1 MLERAITVA
10 KVVADDPVA
19 ARIRSLR
26 LALGW
31 SLKRLSEASGGLA
44 PSFLFN
50 IENGRKVPSE
60 EVAVRICTALGDSE
74 HEVTYRAWARV
85 KSRGRN
91 GRADHDA
98 LLSAW
103 EQLRQGFGS
112 ATAVATSAETAA
124 SESQGGVR
132 DAGRLRVPVLAA
144 AIDPGDGVRPP
155 AERVVNTLS
164 LDPSIYGHDAERAR
178 ERFVRLRRPF
188 AFPLDSV
195 QAARVKGLPS
205 GYLAIV
211 TRDRV
216 DEAADHD
223 HGPLAFVLRCKGRL
237 EVVSGD
243 TMGGG
248 PIPLPLRT
256 AGLDTHEAL
265 RTAVLGRIDLV
276 LPDVRL

>member
-1 MLERAITVA
+1 MVERTLPGTRAPV
-10 KVVADDPVA
+10 DDPVA

-31 SLKRLSEASGGLA
+31 SLKKLSESSGGLA

-74 HEVTYRAWARV
+74 HEATYRAWARV

-91 GRADHDA
+91 GRADHEA
-98 LLSAW
+98 MLAAW
-103 EQLRQGFGS
+103 EQLRRGFD
-112 ATAVATSAETAA
+112 A
-124 SESQGGVR
+124 SGVSQEIDASSGAR

-144 AIDPGDGVRPP
+144 AIDPGEGMRPP
-155 AERVVNTLS
+155 AECVVNTLS

-205 GYLAIV
+205 GYLAVV
-211 TRDRV
+211 TRDRD
-216 DEAADHD
+216 DEAAKHE
-223 HGPLAFVLRCKGRL
+223 HGPLAFVLRCLGRL

-243 TMGGG
+243 ALGGG
-248 PIPLPLRT
+248 PIPLPLRD

-265 RTAVLGRIDLV
+265 RAALLGRIDLL

>member
-1 MLERAITVA
+1 MSERTLPVA
-10 KVVADDPVA
+10 RARVDDPVA
-19 ARIRSLR
+19 VRIRALR

-31 SLKRLSEASGGLA
+31 SLKKLSESSGGLA

-60 EVAVRICTALGDSE
+60 EVAVRICTALGDQE
-74 HEVTYRAWARV
+74 YEATYRAWARV

-91 GRADHDA
+91 GRIDHDA
-98 LLSAW
+98 MLAAW
-103 EQLRQGFGS
+103 EQLRRGFEPSVDSG
-112 ATAVATSAETAA
+112 AA
-124 SESQGGVR
+124 DISGGAR

-155 AERVVNTLS
+155 AECVVNTLS

-195 QAARVKGLPS
+195 QAERVKGLPS
-205 GYLAIV
+205 GYLAVV
-211 TRDRV
+211 TRDRI
-216 DEAADHD
+216 DEAAEQEL
-223 HGPLAFVLRCKGRL
+223 GPLAFVLRCDGRL

-243 TMGGG
+243 TLGGG
-248 PIPLPLRT
+248 PIPMPLRE

-265 RTAVLGRIDLV
+265 RAAVLGRIDLL